1 MKLAI
6 CMQVHKEWIR
16 NDLLAAGADFWTCRW
31 DQFSL
36 SSGSIS
42 QDNDEKE
49 ESERL
54 SKTAGLF
61 VAAALLVLT
70 VSFQMPFNVADK
82 KTQSASEVLGPK
94 AREEIFATLAQFD
107 AASWAV
113 SALSIFFCT
122 AAAFP
127 VAGPAGIMLRSVAI
141 HLGRSLFLVAS
152 TITAMVF
159 ALGLSLVYIFPLW
172 WHVFF
177 CQCSASTSTFLIYPW

>member
-1 MKLAI
+1 M
-6 CMQVHKEWIR
+6 
-16 NDLLAAGADFWTCRW
+16 
-31 DQFSL
+31 
-36 SSGSIS
+36 
-42 QDNDEKE
+42 
-49 ESERL
+49 
-54 SKTAGLF
+54 
-61 VAAALLVLT
+61 
-70 VSFQMPFNVADK
+70 
-82 KTQSASEVLGPK
+82 LGPK

-177 CQCSASTSTFLIYPW
+177 VSALLLLVPFLFTLGSVADYGSFLLFLFLHIWARCQRLGFGRSFCSLFWCRTGASWTPLIHVILLLLNFSWILCAAPYMLNKLLNVILLNNNDVLPIYL